1 MWKNISNLFAAASDM
16 VAIGSKEVAY
26 QASKASNATAS
37 VTGTI
42 SSKAAAL
49 RSRYEADL
57 ADRKAGIK
65 KVAPVVETPVAA
77 TDATVEIGAAI

>member
-1 MWKNISNLFAAASDM
+1 MPLQNTHFYTVCSI
-16 VAIGSKEVAY
+16 AIGSKEVSY

-42 SSKAAAL
+42 SSKAASL
-49 RSRYEADL
+49 RARYEADL

-65 KVAPVVETPVAA
+65 KVAPVVTETPVAA

>member
-1 MWKNISNLFAAASDM
+1 MGQLNGVGWVNTLP
-16 VAIGSKEVAY
+16 V
-26 QASKASNATAS
+26 
-37 VTGTI
+37 VT
-42 SSKAAAL
+42 AAL
-49 RSRYEADL
+49 RARYEADL